1 MKEIARYIYI
11 SSFPFLLLPSSRDD
25 HLEFH
30 FSIRSPRVHN
40 LHTAIISLTKPSIP
54 YLSFI
59 LFQKK
64 KKKKKKRKKNSRNE
78 ISEAEINFRITAE
91 FETRS
96 ADHKCARDA
105 RKKIV
110 NVFHHPSSS
119 HAWFLRLDR
128 ARMLGHTRTTGRE
141 KEREISLSLRHG
153 DEGTGGERSPAGR
166 STFRSRSCET
176 CSPPRWAPPSPSQDR
191 GGPRSRCSPLP
202 PTLSCGRSSTG
213 HPCLR
218 GPVNRPPPR
227 NRPAACDPS
236 SSVCSSAST
245 VHHRIFN
252 ISFFPLFALY
262 FSRERERERKR

>member
-1 MKEIARYIYI
+1 MRTRCEKEDRQR
-11 SSFPFLLLPSSRDD
+11 L
-25 HLEFH
+25 
-30 FSIRSPRVHN
+30 
-40 LHTAIISLTKPSIP
+40 
-54 YLSFI
+54 
-59 LFQKK
+59 
-64 KKKKKKRKKNSRNE
+64 
-78 ISEAEINFRITAE
+78 
-91 FETRS
+91 
-96 ADHKCARDA
+96 
-105 RKKIV
+105 
-110 NVFHHPSSS
+110 SSS
-119 HAWFLRLDR
+119 VFVPRLVLAVGSRENAWTHAHN
-128 ARMLGHTRTTGRE
+128 GERE
-141 KEREISLSLRHG
+141 REREISPSLRHR

-245 VHHRIFN
+245 IYIIVYSIFL
-252 ISFFPLFALY
+252 SFPSLLFI
-262 FSRERERERKR
+262 FREKEKERDRVRERGRSH